1 MKTKK
6 ILAWLTLWVFAL
18 SSFPA
23 NIFANNNLTDIE
35 KKICEIHNNDYINNN
50 YDYFIYEN
58 NFYHYEDDQNFKNFE
73 KIDGWKY
80 DEDYYSFKQNKY
92 KQLEE
97 GEREYDDNYIDKKTG
112 TLGKLKFHRKYHKKD
127 ENLGNYDDNIIYDSF
142 TIEYNWKNTKID
154 GDYDYTI
161 LDKIWDDYYY
171 MIHDNYDNYDNY
183 DVNKNNNRKMFFYK
197 NDTKIWEFS
206 GYFRLLKFSDI
217 NLLDRHVIDIFSYK
231 FYWQDIYFTAIPNN
245 RDKNDEDFVK
255 YGLYKVSN
263 WKIENILYAYE
274 PTIINPYGH
283 MLGDY
288 DWKTAF
294 FSLNNDIYFR
304 YIYEIGTLRGPS
316 GSEVKYNYW
325 ILKNWKPLCEN
336 LETQTP
342 PNPPKDTKIP
352 TNWNQNSENNTAG
365 SAPSSIKSNEP
376 IQKDK
381 RVSTDTKELENNKK
395 EDKKTEN
402 PTKTPEKKVSTN
414 SSLSENEKN
423 IIKKSIDSIFEKYSK
438 NKSFLEKI
446 YKVLTSREDILE
458 MAEKN
463 PRIKFVIEDFKEKFL
478 RFKVKNF

>member
-35 KKICEIHNNDYINNN
+35 KKICENKDKLLWFEADKNGLYTMHVNEDFGTYVSKNWEKLWDYYKSVSYGWNDFMPMTIKLINWNIYDDTYDPYDSYFIKNWKRIELNIGYFYDEYIKFNIEKKYDWYYRNWKKILDENFSILNVIWEDVYYLDNNLVLKRNNDEINLQEWHKIIKVTDEWKIITYKKENNWYNYYLDYEKKFFTAHDNGELYYFWNDLYDIVKSEDWLYIEIYKNSDLIHKIDLTKIKNIFKKMKDEDEDGYYYKDGDEIRALFSFN
-50 YDYFIYEN
+50 QNWDIYE
-58 NFYHYEDDQNFKNFE
+58 F
-73 KIDGWKY
+73 
-80 DEDYYSFKQNKY
+80 
-92 KQLEE
+92 LEP
-97 GEREYDDNYIDKKTG
+97 RDIV
-112 TLGKLKFHRKYHKKD
+112 HR
-127 ENLGNYDDNIIYDSF
+127 
-142 TIEYNWKNTKID
+142 W
-154 GDYDYTI
+154 
-161 LDKIWDDYYY
+161 
-171 MIHDNYDNYDNY
+171 
-183 DVNKNNNRKMFFYK
+183 
-197 NDTKIWEFS
+197 
-206 GYFRLLKFSDI
+206 
-217 NLLDRHVIDIFSYK
+217 
-231 FYWQDIYFTAIPNN
+231 
-245 RDKNDEDFVK
+245 
-255 YGLYKVSN
+255 
-263 WKIENILYAYE
+263 
-274 PTIINPYGH
+274 
-283 MLGDY
+283 
-288 DWKTAF
+288 
-294 FSLNNDIYFR
+294 
-304 YIYEIGTLRGPS
+304 PS
-316 GSEVKYNYW
+316 I
-325 ILKNWKPLCEN
+325 ILKNWKLLCEN
-336 LETQTP
+336 LETPTP
-342 PNPPKDTKIP
+342 PNPPKDTKTP
-352 TNWNQNSENNTAG
+352 TNWSQNSENNTAG

-414 SSLSENEKN
+414 SSLSETEKT